1 MSGVP
6 QETLNGIVEE
16 YNNSQDE
23 VQVNAE
29 FQGTYEESL
38 PKFHSV
44 GGTEDAPTMIQV
56 QEIGTMSMINSGNIE
71 PIQKFID
78 AENYDM
84 SGLEENIINYY
95 KVDDQFY
102 SMPFNSSTPVMYYNK
117 DAFKAAGLDPEKA
130 PETFRRSGRSK

>member
-1 MSGVP
+1 M
-6 QETLNGIVEE
+6 
-16 YNNSQDE
+16 
-23 VQVNAE
+23 
-29 FQGTYEESL
+29 
-38 PKFHSV
+38 
-44 GGTEDAPTMIQV
+44 
-56 QEIGTMSMINSGNIE
+56 GNIE

-78 AENYDM
+78 ADNYDM

-130 PETFRRSGRSK
+130 PETFEEVEEAVRKLLKRDQR

>member
-6 QETLNGIVEE
+6 QETLNSIVEE

-44 GGTEDAPTMIQV
+44 AGTKDAPTMIQV

-78 AENYDM
+78 ADDYDM
-84 SGLEENIINYY
+84 SGLEENIINYS
-95 KVDDQFY
+95 KVDGHSIPCHLIHLHLSCTTIKMLLKQL
-102 SMPFNSSTPVMYYNK
+102 
-117 DAFKAAGLDPEKA
+117 G
-130 PETFRRSGRSK
+130 

>member
-1 MSGVP
+1 M
-6 QETLNGIVEE
+6 
-16 YNNSQDE
+16 
-23 VQVNAE
+23 NAE

-44 GGTEDAPTMIQV
+44 AGTKDAPTMIQV
-56 QEIGTMSMINSGNIE
+56 HEIGTMSMINSGNIE

-95 KVDDQFY
+95 KV
-102 SMPFNSSTPVMYYNK
+102 
-117 DAFKAAGLDPEKA
+117 
-130 PETFRRSGRSK
+130 RRSILFNAF

>member
-1 MSGVP
+1 M
-6 QETLNGIVEE
+6 
-16 YNNSQDE
+16 
-23 VQVNAE
+23 
-29 FQGTYEESL
+29 
-38 PKFHSV
+38 

-95 KVDDQFY
+95 K
-102 SMPFNSSTPVMYYNK
+102 S
-117 DAFKAAGLDPEKA
+117 
-130 PETFRRSGRSK
+130 R